1 MRLKHVF
8 NNTIF
13 YPYQY
18 PKFRKGSMVRIKH
31 RYKYATNNI
40 DGIFETDKPSGS
52 VTPNTGVKALKPDYL
67 PYHIR
72 KSINALHLFFVL
84 EQFYHNQPNK

>member
-1 MRLKHVF
+1 MRLKQVF

-31 RYKYATNNI
+31 RYKYATNYI

-72 KSINALHLFFVL
+72 IRFLKKYQCTAFVFRFRTIL
-84 EQFYHNQPNK
+84 S